1 MFCERSFSV
10 KLNESNITV
19 ILRFDVEHWM
29 RNDSLDVEVLLT
41 AALFRVDV
49 LP

>member
-1 MFCERSFSV
+1 
-10 KLNESNITV
+10 
-19 ILRFDVEHWM
+19 M

-49 LP
+49 LPWRIEKIIGLIICFETIISQMIFK